1 MGELKEAKEEINEW
15 IDNVT
20 GLAGTGLNILFSP
33 VSESDVIQAETE
45 LKRCKIVC
53 RLIRIIIFLICVT
66 IIYFH
71 LRG

>member
-20 GLAGTGLNILFSP
+20 GFAGTGLNILFSP
-33 VSESDVIQAETE
+33 VNENDVIQAEME
-45 LKRCKIVC
+45 LKRCKVVC
-53 RLIRIIIFLICVT
+53 RLIRIIVFLICVT

-71 LRG
+71 LKG